1 MIRIE
6 HLYKTY
12 HADDPE
18 RRHEALKDIN
28 LTIDDG
34 EVYGIIG
41 ESGAGKSTLVRTI
54 NLLERP
60 SQGSIVIDGNDITG
74 YTGKQLL
81 DLRKN
86 IGMIFQHFSLFAQ
99 RTVLGNVMFPM
110 EVRGQ
115 KKDEAQKRALE
126 LLDMVGLADRADN
139 YPSQLS
145 GGQQQRV
152 AIARALANE
161 PSIMLCDEATSALDT
176 MTTKQI
182 LKLLHRVNKEL
193 GVTIILITHSMT
205 VAEAICDRVAVI
217 ENGEIVE
224 EGPTKDVFAHPQS
237 HMARALLGLED
248 VDEDGRPV
256 GEVDAFDA
264 EMSRDFAA
272 SHSASAVEGKAE

>member
-1 MIRIE
+1 MIKIE

-60 SQGSIVIDGNDITG
+60 TQGSIVIDGNDITG
-74 YTGKQLL
+74 YKGKQLL

-115 KKDEAQKRALE
+115 KKDAAQKRALE

-139 YPSQLS
+139 
-145 GGQQQRV
+145 
-152 AIARALANE
+152 
-161 PSIMLCDEATSALDT
+161 
-176 MTTKQI
+176 
-182 LKLLHRVNKEL
+182 
-193 GVTIILITHSMT
+193 
-205 VAEAICDRVAVI
+205 
-217 ENGEIVE
+217 
-224 EGPTKDVFAHPQS
+224 
-237 HMARALLGLED
+237 
-248 VDEDGRPV
+248 
-256 GEVDAFDA
+256 
-264 EMSRDFAA
+264 
-272 SHSASAVEGKAE
+272 